1 MLIIKCSNQ
10 ETASGTRTNRK
21 KENMRSDL
29 NVMAVGRNSKLKS
42 NLINTFERSTPI
54 RYVII
59 LLSRG
64 QEKEVQMVEP
74 EEDPSKI
81 CSND

>member
-1 MLIIKCSNQ
+1 
-10 ETASGTRTNRK
+10 
-21 KENMRSDL
+21 
-29 NVMAVGRNSKLKS
+29 MAVGRNSKLKS

-64 QEKEVQMVEP
+64 QEKEVQMVGP
-74 EEDPSKI
+74 EEDPNKI